1 MEVLFMKKK
10 FKCEIDCADCAA
22 KVEAAIKKVEGVT
35 DASVNFLTQ
44 KFMLEADEENYDAVL
59 KAAIAAG
66 KKAEDEFEV
75 EI

>member
-1 MEVLFMKKK
+1 MKKK

-22 KVEAAIKKVEGVT
+22 KVETAIKKVDGVK

-44 KFMLEADEENYDAVL
+44 KFMLEADEENYDEIL
-59 KAAIAAG
+59 RAAISAG